1 MLVLD
6 PVDLKYFSSTPRP
19 PQTASQHQTLAKK
32 SHKNWESCDIFSR
45 MYSTHQCHSKLRTH
59 LKIWNQNQDFNT
71 TNFQAPPPWN
81 LWLPGT
87 HIFQPGGLWTRGYQL
102 HWAGTT
108 GRRWVAGGLFCTTI
122 WMMQK
127 MFQHAHQRC
136 WIIDAHAEREMFT
149 RTSTSEQ

>member
-6 PVDLKYFSSTPRP
+6 TVDLKYFSSTPRP
-19 PQTASQHQTLAKK
+19 PQTASQHQTLAKNHAK
-32 SHKNWESCDIFSR
+32 TEKVATSSNA
-45 MYSTHQCHSKLRTH
+45 STYQCHSKLQHISKFET
-59 LKIWNQNQDFNT
+59 KNQDFNT

-102 HWAGTT
+102 HWASTT

-122 WMMQK
+122 LMMQK
-127 MFQHAHQRC
+127 MFQHSHQRC